1 LRPNTSVLDLTDPS
15 QTRLC
20 ASLDFPDERGPNG
33 LEVAGTVLFAAGG
46 RTVQMIDISNPQ
58 APCELARF
66 SSVDAFPGGADD
78 AHDLVYH
85 DGHLFVT
92 AQTSHSL
99 VVLRVRDD
107 LRDRINGTR

>member
-1 LRPNTSVLDLTDPS
+1 LRPNTSVVDLTDPT
-15 QTRLC
+15 QPRLC
-20 ASLDFPDERGPNG
+20 GSLEFPDERGPNG
-33 LEVAGTVLFAAGG
+33 LAVAGSVLFAAGG
-46 RTVQMIDISNPQ
+46 RTVQAIDISNPQ

-78 AHDLVYH
+78 AHDLVYD

-107 LRDRINGTR
+107 LRDRINKAR